1 MVDTPGKPFPTVSE
15 KTRLSFNIGTF
26 LAVITAVVGGAVWL
40 TTLANNVSEMK
51 QQVGHI
57 ERDVEQIKNHIYN
70 TPIGKVSVNP

>member
-1 MVDTPGKPFPTVSE
+1 VTDTPGRPFPAVSE

-40 TTLANNVSEMK
+40 TTLANNVSDMK

>member
-1 MVDTPGKPFPTVSE
+1 MTDTPGRPFQTVSE

-70 TPIGKVSVNP
+70 QKVSINP

>member
-1 MVDTPGKPFPTVSE
+1 MTDVPGKPFPTVSE

-70 TPIGKVSVNP
+70 QKVSINP